1 MGRVHGVNDLLSQ
14 GLYFVLLMKSHLQS
28 YPCPLQIN
36 FFWNFGFLLGVAI
49 ILQIITG
56 IFLALHYTSDLNS
69 AYFSLFFLIREV
81 YYGWCLR
88 YFHSSGASFVFLF
101 LFLHLGR
108 GMFYGSYFYNPN
120 TWFSGILILF
130 FLMAI
135 AFMGYVLP
143 FGQMSFW
150 GATVITNL
158 LSPFPS
164 LVEWV
169 CGGYCVYKPSLKR
182 FFLFHFIFPFLL
194 CGFLFLH
201 LFYLHF
207 LSSNNPL
214 RNSTNNKIP
223 FFPFIFLKDFFGFI
237 MSSQI
242 LLSCG
247 GSTGVILGNAA
258 LDLGLHDT
266 YYVVAH
272 FHFVFSLGA
281 VIAIFSAVIFNGENI
296 LGSKSLLPSSSCTLS
311 LYHLVLTFVGIL
323 LTFSPMHFL
332 GFNVLPRRIPDFPDS
347 FHSWNFLS
355 SIGSGI
361 TLLSFAI
368 KKKKKKKNPGFKP
381 PLKKKKKKKKK
392 KK

>member
-1 MGRVHGVNDLLSQ
+1 MGYQRRVHGYRFLNSFSLS
-14 GLYFVLLMKSHLQS
+14 FVLLMKSHLQS

-36 FFWNFGFLLGVAI
+36 FFWNLGFLLGVAI

-130 FLMAI
+130 ILMAI
-135 AFMGYVLP
+135 AFIGYVLP

-158 LSPFPS
+158 LFPFPS

-169 CGGYCVYKPSLKR
+169 CGGYCVHSPTLKR
-182 FFLFHFIFPFLL
+182 FFLFHFQLPFLL
-194 CGFLFLH
+194 CGFVILH

-237 MSSQI
+237 LILCLYLLQTHFGISSFSHPDNALEVCG
-242 LLSCG
+242 LLTPLHIVPEWYFLCQYAMLKA
-247 GSTGVILGNAA
+247 VPNKNA
-258 LDLGLHDT
+258 G
-266 YYVVAH
+266 
-272 FHFVFSLGA
+272 F
-281 VIAIFSAVIFNGENI
+281 I
-296 LGSKSLLPSSSCTLS
+296 
-311 LYHLVLTFVGIL
+311 IL
-323 LTFSPMHFL
+323 LTSILIFFIFGEIRNLTTFTRLNNNSFSLSYF
-332 GFNVLPRRIPDFPDS
+332 
-347 FHSWNFLS
+347 FLS
-355 SIGSGI
+355 FISFLWIGAQFPQEKFLSYARI
-361 TLLSFAI
+361 LTLYYYFLLLCILFS
-368 KKKKKKKNPGFKP
+368 
-381 PLKKKKKKKKK
+381 KKKKKKKKK
-392 KK
+392 KKFRGVDTT